1 LRVST
6 LDITNIDPSIP
17 PHYIRA
23 CNKPTGEYRLVKGAL
38 FNLYETKSMR
48 YVMEEKLLIN
58 KKALTLSPNVK
69 AKSIARIQSVLDAI
83 TILEKEQN
91 ENA

>member
-1 LRVST
+1 MRVST
-6 LDITNIDPSIP
+6 LDITNIDPTIP
-17 PHYIRA
+17 SAYIRS

-58 KKALTLSPNVK
+58 KKAVTLSPNVK

-83 TILEKEQN
+83 TILEGK
-91 ENA
+91 